1 MKCFALSTLVCLVMA
16 ATDSPPG
23 IAGGW
28 STANVDDVK
37 KVYFDAVQQSKASNP
52 SANTTRLCAT
62 EFTSAQSQAVA
73 GINYKLNVNACTVS
87 SANETTASCKCPPSS
102 TKPYVVS
109 LFASLDGVSTISSI
123 DNPLTTTAP
132 PNISS
137 IDNPLTT
144 TAPPNNNVAAPIKSA
159 GTKSSSA
166 PAMGLGFVAACLAT
180 AIVSIL

>member
-1 MKCFALSTLVCLVMA
+1 MKCFALSTLACLVMA

-109 LFASLDGVSTISSI
+109 LFVSLDGVSTISSI

-132 PNISS
+132 PN
-137 IDNPLTT
+137 
-144 TAPPNNNVAAPIKSA
+144 NNVAASMKSA

>member
-1 MKCFALSTLVCLVMA
+1 MKCFALSTLACLVMA
-16 ATDSPPG
+16 TTDSQPG

-37 KVYFDAVQQSKASNP
+37 KVYFDAVQQSKAS
-52 SANTTRLCAT
+52 ANTTRLCAT
-62 EFTSAQSQAVA
+62 EFTSAQSQVVA

-123 DNPLTTTAP
+123 DNPLTTTV
-132 PNISS
+132 
-137 IDNPLTT
+137 
-144 TAPPNNNVAAPIKSA
+144 PPNNNVATSMKSA

-166 PAMGLGFVAACLAT
+166 PAMGLGLVAACLAT